1 MKRTAAYALTGVVV
15 LGLVVSLLWPWLDGR
30 GRTGLL
36 VAAGVAWLV
45 QVPAFGLLVRY
56 RGKTRGFLAAW
67 VGGTLSRMVLVG
79 LAAWAVMELPAL
91 APAPTLLGLAGFFF
105 GLLLLEPFFFREGGE
120 TMNRGTMDTA

>member
-1 MKRTAAYALTGVVV
+1 VKRTVAYAVAGLVV
-15 LGLVVSLLWPWLDGR
+15 LGLATGVLWPWLDGP

-36 VAAGVAWLV
+36 VAAGVAWVV

-56 RGKTRGFLAAW
+56 RGKTKGFLAAW

-79 LAAWAVMELPAL
+79 LAAWAVVELPAL
-91 APAPTLLGLAGFFF
+91 PPAPTLLGLAGFFF
-105 GLLLLEPFFFREGGE
+105 GLLLLEPFFFRKGGE